1 MMQNKEEEC
10 SLKFQRLAERLC
22 DMKWISAVR
31 ADFSKLQ
38 NKEFLKS
45 GNRKYNNWLGTFF
58 GLHDKF

>member
-10 SLKFQRLAERLC
+10 SLKFKRLAERLC
-22 DMKWISAVR
+22 DMKWISAVH
-31 ADFSKLQ
+31 ADCSKLQ

-45 GNRKYNNWLGTFF
+45 GNRKYNNCLDTFF